1 MDVSKFRKSANV
13 NDLRG
18 QPMAAA
24 TVIRGRP
31 PKEVTK
37 KAPLVRTFDDE
48 AAKAV
53 KRWSRK

>member
-1 MDVSKFRKSANV
+1 MDVSKFRKSTNV
-13 NDLRG
+13 IDLRG

-31 PKEVTK
+31 PKEAAK
-37 KAPLVRTFDDE
+37 KAATIRTFDDE
-48 AAKAV
+48 SKAAH